1 MNGVSILPTN
11 SSTPNRPW
19 RTTVVAAVLLVEAAL
34 ATAVFRHAGTCL
46 VREDALSR
54 ADAIL
59 VLSGSMPYRAE
70 EAAKLFRQGYAPEV
84 WITRPAAPLEQ
95 MQTLGVHYVGEEEY
109 NREILVH
116 EGVPEADIQILPGE
130 IINTE
135 QEIDEASQEMQ
146 REGKSSVLVVTS
158 PQHTRRVRAL
168 WDLLAGK
175 SQRAI
180 VRAAPDD
187 PFDAAHWWRN
197 TRDAL
202 SVTREYL
209 GLLNAWA
216 GLPIRPHTD
225 TNQTHGD

>member
-1 MNGVSILPTN
+1 MPTT
-11 SSTPNRPW
+11 SGAPIRRPR
-19 RTTVVAAVLLVEAAL
+19 RTTAIAAALLVLAAL
-34 ATAVFRHAGTCL
+34 AGVVFRHAGTWL
-46 VREDALSR
+46 VREDALAR

-70 EAAKLFRQGYAPEV
+70 DAAKLYQQGYAPEV
-84 WITRPAAPLEQ
+84 WVTRPTAPVEQ

-116 EGVPEADIQILPGE
+116 EGVPETDIHILPGE

-135 QEIDEASQEMQ
+135 QEIEAASQEMR
-146 REGKSSVLVVTS
+146 REGKSSVLIVTS
-158 PQHTRRVRAL
+158 PQHTRRVRTL